1 MRLML
6 PWGDLIMMRRQLINF
21 KELSEMVS
29 AS

>member
-1 MRLML
+1 ML

-29 AS
+29 ALS